1 MERPPAAANRRLG
14 RLWLAAVVALML
26 AQSCGGNVAT
36 TNGERTA
43 EPATVRNLVTIA
55 TLQDQFNDDAGR
67 VRLILLL
74 SPT

>member
-26 AQSCGGNVAT
+26 AQSCGGDVAAT
-36 TNGERTA
+36 DGERSA
-43 EPATVRNLVTIA
+43 EPATVRNLATIA
-55 TLQDQFNDDAGR
+55 TLQDQFNRDTGSA
-67 VRLILLL
+67 RLILLI